1 MRGHSCFYCGSH
13 GQGDETREGDTV
25 TDRQGGWVVN
35 SKKRSLQSWTA
46 AFQGVGCTDSHTPTS
61 GRLRPLVK
69 RGAVLHP
76 LTCRPHEHP
85 IYYCT
90 SSFHFPFCLFEVY
103 CLRLGRSE
111 LRPWSLVGVGAKR
124 KSCGAQKCCVNTGSE
139 RLIFYYL

>member
-1 MRGHSCFYCGSH
+1 MRGHSCFYCGSR

-69 RGAVLHP
+69 GGQSCTPSLADPTSTPFTIVPPVSTSRSVYLKCTASAWEEVNLDLGASLGWELKGSPVEPKSVVSTLVL
-76 LTCRPHEHP
+76 
-85 IYYCT
+85 
-90 SSFHFPFCLFEVY
+90 SV
-103 CLRLGRSE
+103 
-111 LRPWSLVGVGAKR
+111 
-124 KSCGAQKCCVNTGSE
+124 
-139 RLIFYYL
+139 